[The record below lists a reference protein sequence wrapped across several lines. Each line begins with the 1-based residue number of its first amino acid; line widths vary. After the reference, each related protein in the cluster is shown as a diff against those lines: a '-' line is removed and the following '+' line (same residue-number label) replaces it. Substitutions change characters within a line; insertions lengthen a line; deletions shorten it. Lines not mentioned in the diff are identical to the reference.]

1 MGRAKFTL
9 VNPADGGKGVLF
21 KDVAGL
27 FMKLNHRFN
36 CLFIFVIWLNS
47 TFLLICTFHE
57 PKLKVNAFLDV

>member
-27 FMKLNHRFN
+27 FINYF
-36 CLFIFVIWLNS
+36 FFPSSVS
-47 TFLLICTFHE
+47 SPFTLLV
-57 PKLKVNAFLDV
+57 L